1 MFAVDTSDKML
12 ERLVA
17 KVKESHL
24 DNVAT
29 LNAPLETIVCTCV
42 CVFRVVL
49 NLTSSLHNGPQT
61 NTLSL
66 LNCHPDFFRISLRAA
81 SLTLWSCVS
90 PCTTLTTLTAS
101 VRALCAIKPV
111 LSRQS
116 GEAGGGFVEQGV

>member
-42 CVFRVVL
+42 CVCFV
-49 NLTSSLHNGPQT
+49 
-61 NTLSL
+61 
-66 LNCHPDFFRISLRAA
+66 
-81 SLTLWSCVS
+81 SC
-90 PCTTLTTLTAS
+90 L
-101 VRALCAIKPV
+101 I
-111 LSRQS
+111 
-116 GEAGGGFVEQGV
+116 